1 MPLGKA
7 VMGEVECGATVFW
20 CVRKITQTVY

>member
-7 VMGEVECGATVFW
+7 VMGEVEWGATVFRYV
-20 CVRKITQTVY
+20 CKVTQTVY